1 MARIFKTLFL
11 LLTGTALWVSADL
24 PTGGLKVGD
33 TAPDFRL
40 KNVDGKMVSL
50 KDYKKA
56 KGFIVT
62 FTCNTCPYSV
72 MYEDRLVEL
81 NKKMAPKG
89 YPVIAIQPNDPNL
102 SSGDSFPK
110 MQKRAKDKQFDFPYL
125 LDEGQKVFPQYGAT
139 RTPHVFLLDKTLKVR
154 YIGAIDDNPQDAGA
168 VTHKYVEEAITA
180 LEAGKEPETTTTK
193 AIGCGIKFKKGAL

>member
-1 MARIFKTLFL
+1 MARIFRTLAL
-11 LLTGTALWVSADL
+11 LLTGAALWVSADL
-24 PTGGLKVGD
+24 PAGGLKVGD

-62 FTCNTCPYSV
+62 FTCNTCPYAV
-72 MYEDRLVEL
+72 MYEDRLIEL
-81 NKKMAPKG
+81 NQKMASKG
-89 YPVIAIQPNDPNL
+89 YPLIAVQPNDPEM
-102 SSGDSFPK
+102 SSGDSYAK

-139 RTPHVFLLDKTLKVR
+139 RTPHIFLLDKSLKVR
-154 YIGAIDDNPQDAGA
+154 YIGALDDNPQDAAA
-168 VTHKYVEEAITA
+168 VTRKYVEEAIA
-180 LEAGKEPETTTTK
+180 AIEAGKEPETTMTK
-193 AIGCGIKFKKGAL
+193 AIGCSIKFKKGSM

>member
-1 MARIFKTLFL
+1 MFKTLFL
-11 LLTGTALWVSADL
+11 LLTSTALWVSADL
-24 PTGGLKVGD
+24 PAGGLKVGD

-81 NKKMAPKG
+81 NKKMASKG

-180 LEAGKEPETTTTK
+180 LEAGKEPETTMTK

>member
-1 MARIFKTLFL
+1 
-11 LLTGTALWVSADL
+11 
-24 PTGGLKVGD
+24 
-33 TAPDFRL
+33 
-40 KNVDGKMVSL
+40 
-50 KDYKKA
+50 
-56 KGFIVT
+56 
-62 FTCNTCPYSV
+62 
-72 MYEDRLVEL
+72 
-81 NKKMAPKG
+81 
-89 YPVIAIQPNDPNL
+89 
-102 SSGDSFPK
+102 
-110 MQKRAKDKQFDFPYL
+110 L

>member
-1 MARIFKTLFL
+1 MFKTLFL

-62 FTCNTCPYSV
+62 FTCNTCPYAV

>member
-1 MARIFKTLFL
+1 MFKTLIL